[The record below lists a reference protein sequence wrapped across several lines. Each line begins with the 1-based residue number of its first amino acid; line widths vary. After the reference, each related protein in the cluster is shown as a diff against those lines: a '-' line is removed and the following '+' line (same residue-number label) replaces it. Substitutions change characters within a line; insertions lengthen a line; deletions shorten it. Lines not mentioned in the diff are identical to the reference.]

1 MTSIDN
7 PAGNL
12 LRPVRN
18 NHPDRDLGVLRSG
31 REAHTRQGNPSQHS
45 RLLWDRSATRR
56 HEGAEQGD
64 GTARPMPPHS
74 LHFDLTRTL
83 NRFIL
88 PEVWPPWPER
98 TPFGQKLSSLAQS
111 TSMCAGMALSPDQRA
126 FNLSHSSAEVPNQI
140 RLQRAK
146 DRARALGLTM
156 KSVKRSQLFV
166 IIARRRATVPV
177 AYQPMTLDE
186 AEVELAHLAR
196 QTNDGC

>member
-1 MTSIDN
+1 
-7 PAGNL
+7 
-12 LRPVRN
+12 
-18 NHPDRDLGVLRSG
+18 
-31 REAHTRQGNPSQHS
+31 
-45 RLLWDRSATRR
+45 
-56 HEGAEQGD
+56 
-64 GTARPMPPHS
+64 
-74 LHFDLTRTL
+74 
-83 NRFIL
+83 
-88 PEVWPPWPER
+88 
-98 TPFGQKLSSLAQS
+98 
-111 TSMCAGMALSPDQRA
+111 MCAGMALSPDQRA